1 MRFRVL
7 GCSGGQ
13 VPGHNLSSYVINDR
27 LLIDA
32 GSIAATL
39 DVPAQCKIENI
50 LLTHVHLDH
59 VMGLASLAENLFG
72 QTRATVVVW
81 AIPEVIAAIKATF
94 FNNSLWPDFTEI
106 TSPGQPVPVVTFE
119 PIKEEVPITV
129 TDVTFTAFRVNHIVP
144 STAFFIR
151 NAGKTLLHV
160 GDTGPT
166 EKIWVA
172 AKEQSDLCAVVSETS
187 FPNRLQKLADLSK
200 HLTPQDLKVELK
212 KLSRPSIPVLV
223 AHLKPQY
230 RDEIIAELKAIK
242 GYQIRILED
251 GDVLE
256 F

>member
-39 DVPAQCKIENI
+39 EVKAQCKIQNI

-59 VMGLASLAENLFG
+59 VMGLASLAENLYG
-72 QTRATVVVW
+72 KTAATVKVW
-81 AIPEVIAAIKATF
+81 AIPDVISAIKATF

-106 TSPGQPVPVVTFE
+106 TSPDQPVPVLTFE
-119 PIKEEVPITV
+119 PIREDTPITLA
-129 TDVTFTAFRVNHIVP
+129 DVCFTTVRVNHIVP
-144 STAFFIR
+144 SVAFFIEHG
-151 NAGKTLLHV
+151 GKQLLHV

-166 EKIWVA
+166 DKLW
-172 AKEQSDLCAVVSETS
+172 AKAQEQNDLCAVVLEAS
-187 FPNRLQKLADLSK
+187 FPNRLQNLADVSR
-200 HLTPQDLKVELK
+200 HLTPQNLKAELG
-212 KLSRPSIPVLV
+212 KLNRPSIPVLV
-223 AHLKPQY
+223 AHLKPQH
-230 RDEIIAELKAIK
+230 REEIIGEIKAIK
-242 GYQIRILED
+242 GYQLRILED

>member
-39 DVPAQCKIENI
+39 DVKAQCKIQNI

-72 QTRATVVVW
+72 QTHATVKVW
-81 AIPEVIAAIKATF
+81 AIPDVIAAIKATF

-106 TSPGQPVPVVTFE
+106 TSPGQPVPVLTFE
-119 PIKEEVPITV
+119 PIQEGVPITV
-129 TDVTFTAFRVNHIVP
+129 ADVRFTTVRVNHIVP
-144 STAFFIR
+144 STAFFIE
-151 NAGKTLLHV
+151 NTDKTLLHV

-166 EKIWVA
+166 KKLWRR
-172 AKEQSDLCAVVSETS
+172 AKKQRDLCAVVLETS

-200 HLTPQDLKVELK
+200 HLTPQDLKAELD
-212 KLSRPSIPVLV
+212 KLDRPSIPVLV
-223 AHLKPQY
+223 THLKPQY
-230 RDEIIAELKAIK
+230 RDEIVSEIKAIE
-242 GYQIRILED
+242 GYQLRVLED

>member
-39 DVPAQCKIENI
+39 DVKAQREIENI

-59 VMGLASLAENLFG
+59 VMGLASLAENLYG
-72 QTRATVVVW
+72 QTNATVKVW
-81 AIPEVIAAIKATF
+81 AIPDVIHAVKATF
-94 FNNSLWPDFTEI
+94 FNDSLWPDFTEI
-106 TSPGQPVPVVTFE
+106 TSPGQPVPVLTFE
-119 PIKEEVPITV
+119 PILEEVPIAIA
-129 TDVTFTAFRVNHIVP
+129 DVTFTTVRVNHIVP
-144 STAFFIR
+144 STGFFIQ
-151 NAGKTLLHV
+151 NNDKTLLHV

-166 EKIWVA
+166 EKLWA
-172 AKEQSDLCAVVSETS
+172 TAKEQGNLCAVVLEAS

-200 HLTPQDLKVELK
+200 HLTPQDLKGELD
-212 KLSRPSIPVLV
+212 KLGRPSIPVLV
-223 AHLKPQY
+223 THLKPQY
-230 RDEIIAELKAIK
+230 RDEIISEIGAIK
-242 GYQIRILED
+242 GYQLRILED